1 MKIFVIAGEP
11 SGDLL
16 GGRLMHALKVLRSD
30 INFSG
35 VGGPRMEAQGLNS
48 LFPMSDLTLFGLAEL
63 LPKIPNILRRI
74 RQTAD
79 AIREQQPDVVV
90 TIDAPDFCFRVA
102 RKLQGSGIRFVHYVA
117 PTVWAWRPGR
127 AKKIQPFLKHLL
139 ALFPFEP
146 PYFERVGL
154 PCTFVG
160 HPLIEA
166 GIELASESRLRE
178 KYAISPERKILVVL
192 PGSRRSELKMLLP
205 EFRQTLTSLHAQ
217 HPQLQVIVP
226 TLVHYADRMREEVKS
241 WGFKDVL
248 ITTSDEDKYDAFIA
262 ARCALAASGTVALE
276 LGLAGT
282 PAIITYK
289 IHPLTATLYRRLIKT
304 PFANLVNI
312 MAGRMAVPEYLQENC
327 THQAL
332 YAAVSRLVESD
343 EACLEQRA
351 VLRDVRNWLSVSGN
365 EPPSDV
371 AAKTVLRVATEN

>member
-127 AKKIQPFLKHLL
+127 AKKIQPLLKHLL

-205 EFRQTLTSLHAQ
+205 EFRQTLTALHAQ
-217 HPQLQVIVP
+217 HSQLQVIVP
-226 TLVHYADRMREEVKS
+226 TLMHYADRMREEVKS

-248 ITTSDEDKYDAFIA
+248 ITTSDEDKYDAFSA

-282 PAIITYK
+282 PAIIAYK
-289 IHPLTATLYRRLIKT
+289 IHPLTAALYRRLIKT

-343 EACLEQRA
+343 EACLEQRK
-351 VLRDVRNWLSVSGN
+351 VLSDVRDWLSVRSG
-365 EPPSDV
+365 ETPSRV
-371 AAKTVLRVATEN
+371 AADTVLKVATM